1 VRAFCGIKSN
11 VMEKVDFLSNGT
23 FFKEGVYKIE
33 KKRANYLEDKGYGH
47 VVKPVKGK
55 TTSKK

>member
-1 VRAFCGIKSN
+1 
-11 VMEKVDFLSNGT
+11 MEKVDFLSNGT

-33 KKRANYLEDKGYGH
+33 NKRANYLEDKGYGH

-55 TTSKK
+55 TTSKKWV